1 MADPE
6 RRDNT
11 VLQAVLDLTKQV
23 SAIQTELAVNTTET
37 KNIVSRLDKL
47 NGSVAKHDT
56 AISLNE
62 QAIALLT
69 QTITALS
76 RAEQSSADAKSN
88 WLDWLLK
95 GLVVMGLL
103 LFYTL
108 LTHAGVVQD
117 FLRNIN

>member
-1 MADPE
+1 MPKD

-23 SAIQTELAVNTTET
+23 SEVQRELSVNTTET
-37 KNIVSRLDKL
+37 KNIVTRLDKL

-69 QTITALS
+69 QTIAAVTKNQNEERKVLG
-76 RAEQSSADAKSN
+76 N
-88 WLDWLLK
+88 WTDWLLK
-95 GLVVMGLL
+95 GLVVLGLIIL
-103 LFYTL
+103 YTL
-108 LTHAGVVQD
+108 LIKSKIIQPLIT
-117 FLRNIN
+117 F

>member
-1 MADPE
+1 MSEE

-37 KNIVSRLDKL
+37 KNIVARLDKL

-69 QTITALS
+69 QTISELSKS
-76 RAEQSSADAKSN
+76 RAASNENRSN

-95 GLVVMGLL
+95 GLAVIALL
-103 LFYTL
+103 LFYAL
-108 LTHAGVVQD
+108 LTRTGLVKE
-117 FLRNIN
+117 FLQPIL